1 MATVNFSVP
10 EHVKEVFNSVFEGRN
25 KSAIIADL
33 MTEAVVREERR
44 LKSNAAIAR
53 ILQRHKDAPT
63 VAASAVARARLKGRP

>member
-25 KSAIIADL
+25 KSAIVADL

-53 ILQRHKDAPT
+53 ILQRQKGAPR
-63 VAASAVARARLKGRP
+63 VAASTVARARAKGRP